1 VCTGPR
7 LTVCVR
13 PRLISSTND
22 WPKPTVRVVSC
33 STDIE
38 CLLLDSHRSSI
49 NRSRIYSERKK
60 VWAGFYKRN
69 VLLHRC
75 KKRFQLGLKKKEP
88 GGGGGTR
95 ILRLVPGER
104 SNDDRSSLLRRRSVS
119 LPPAPSM
126 QLGLGHFPHRAS
138 SSSSSNLLGIKMR
151 PALPTASIP
160 NQHTQIKAISLSLS
174 S

>member
-1 VCTGPR
+1 LNAC
-7 LTVCVR
+7 
-13 PRLISSTND
+13 SSTAID
-22 WPKPTVRVVSC
+22 HQ
-33 STDIE
+33 STAQEFIPRE
-38 CLLLDSHRSSI
+38 
-49 NRSRIYSERKK
+49 KK
-60 VWAGFYKRN
+60 FGLGFTN
-69 VLLHRC
+69 GTCFFTDV
-75 KKRFQLGLKKKEP
+75 KKGFSWVLKKKEP